1 MQITLNIFLFLKID
15 IYCSFKIHACR
26 IFELQYTIVGNIQ
39 DLEKLLRGGVN
50 Q

>member
-1 MQITLNIFLFLKID
+1 MQEKRGMKTTNIVLNPSNMALERGFVNIF
-15 IYCSFKIHACR
+15 
-26 IFELQYTIVGNIQ
+26 VGNIQ